1 MSESTTVYCTL
12 DLKKSRVRIHKE
24 TLRQL
29 EDPKYIK
36 FLMHVE
42 KGLLAIC
49 CDTSPFCGSAHK
61 VDRIDAEGS
70 AEIYSGPFLE
80 KLASIYPNLAMGN
93 SYRLPGQ
100 IHPEDRIAIFYI
112 NEATKIAFGDS
123 NNRLYSKETALLME
137 AEQEELV
144 KQTNSDLTE
153 ADSYYE
159 LEDRLV

>member
-1 MSESTTVYCTL
+1 MNESTTIYCTL
-12 DLKKSRVRIHKE
+12 DLKKSRIRIHKE

-36 FLMHVE
+36 FLIHVE

-49 CDTSPFCGSAHK
+49 CDASPFCGSVHK
-61 VDRIDAEGS
+61 VDRVDAEGS

-80 KLASIYPNLAMGN
+80 KLASIFPNLAAGN

-100 IHPEDRIAIFYI
+100 IHSEDRIAIFFI

-123 NNRLYSKETALLME
+123 INKLYSKETALHTE
-137 AEQEELV
+137 AEQEEPV
-144 KQTNSDLTE
+144 KQTISDLTG

-159 LEDRLV
+159 LEGRLT